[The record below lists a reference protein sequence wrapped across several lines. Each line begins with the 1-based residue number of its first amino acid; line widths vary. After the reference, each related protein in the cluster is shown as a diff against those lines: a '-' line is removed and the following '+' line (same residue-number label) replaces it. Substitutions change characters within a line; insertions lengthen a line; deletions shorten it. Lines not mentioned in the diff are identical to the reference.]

1 MRNALRRRRPRLDV
15 QIGVFLLTI
24 VGLGFLSGCGISV
37 SRSDFPAFAEPS
49 KAGGPEVSASRR
61 GVAGYHQDARGRV
74 RDTGTVA
81 PPQKPMQAP
90 QPAPVARRPAG
101 TPPPG
106 MVEIE
111 VAAGETL
118 LAIADRHRV
127 ALSTLMRINKLNSIS
142 VDPGQRLLVPA
153 PRQRA
158 T

>member
-15 QIGVFLLTI
+15 QIGVFLLAI

-37 SRSDFPAFAEPS
+37 SRNDFPVLAEPS

-61 GVAGYHQDARGRV
+61 GVAGYQQDARGRV
-74 RDTGTVA
+74 RDTGTVT
-81 PPQKPMQAP
+81 PPQKQPPAQPQAP
-90 QPAPVARRPAG
+90 IARQPAS

-106 MVEIE
+106 MIEIE

-127 ALSTLMRINKLNSIS
+127 ALSTLMRVNKLSSIS
-142 VDPGQRLLVPA
+142 VTPGQRLLVPA

-158 T
+158 A